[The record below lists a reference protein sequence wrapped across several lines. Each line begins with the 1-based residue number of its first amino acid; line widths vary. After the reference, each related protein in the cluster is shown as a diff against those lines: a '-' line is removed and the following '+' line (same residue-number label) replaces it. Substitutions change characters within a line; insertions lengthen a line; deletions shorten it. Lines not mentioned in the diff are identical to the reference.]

1 MTAATID
8 RALRAVRETAG
19 GGKRRRPTPS
29 VGSPNSAS
37 VSEIG
42 LCLDLILRLTPE
54 RKHRRIGTGHL
65 KTRWHR
71 PEHYIGELYAK
82 WRILCRWPNPTA
94 TARQRRPEKIEQ
106 SEVQIKDVL
115 LAPGNGAFFYDDQ
128 EAIRSGAIQDGFV
141 YVGAPTTPGYKSI
154 RIPASSLSVGLVLA
168 DDTVVW
174 GDMMNV
180 QYSGAGG
187 RDPLFDINQISNL
200 MSRVVVPRLL
210 DVDASRFRD
219 SCTKVLQPVEHQRL
233 PLAIEYGVSQAL
245 LRAGAHLRRGTMAE
259 IICGEFDLPMPR
271 RKVPIYCQSGDAREI
286 NVDKMILK
294 TVDVLPHG
302 LINSRQKFGVGG
314 RTFMEF
320 VKWVVTR
327 TRQIGRP
334 GYHPVLHFDVYGWI
348 GQEVGLEPQSI
359 ADFICR
365 VADTVPGFTLN
376 IECPAD
382 FGSTQAQIDNYAR
395 IVSILDDRS
404 SSARIVVDER
414 CNTLEDIRLFAEAKA
429 AHLVQI
435 KTPDV
440 GSIADTARA
449 VLLCKANKVGAY
461 VGGSCTE
468 TDLSAQASVHVSVAT
483 QADMMLAK
491 PGMGVDEAFSI
502 VGNEQNRLLA
512 MLNRRQAQ

>member
-1 MTAATID
+1 M
-8 RALRAVRETAG
+8 
-19 GGKRRRPTPS
+19 
-29 VGSPNSAS
+29 
-37 VSEIG
+37 
-42 LCLDLILRLTPE
+42 
-54 RKHRRIGTGHL
+54 
-65 KTRWHR
+65 
-71 PEHYIGELYAK
+71 
-82 WRILCRWPNPTA
+82 
-94 TARQRRPEKIEQ
+94 
-106 SEVQIKDVL
+106 QIKDIL
-115 LAPGNGAFFYDDQ
+115 LAPGSGAFFYDDQ
-128 EAIRSGAIQDGFV
+128 AAIRAGAAQDGLIHL
-141 YVGAPTTPGYKSI
+141 GEPITPGFTSI
-154 RIPASSLSVGLVLA
+154 RVPATSLSIGLVLA

-174 GDMMNV
+174 GDMMGV
-180 QYSGAGG
+180 QYSGAGD
-187 RDPLFDINQISNL
+187 RDPLFETAQIWDLTSQV
-200 MSRVVVPRLL
+200 MVPRLL
-210 DVDASRFRD
+210 DVDASRYLHA
-219 SCTKVLQPVEHQRL
+219 CAKVFEPFEHKRL

-245 LRAGAHLRRGTMAE
+245 LRVAAYLQRTTMAE
-259 IICGEFDLPMPR
+259 VICAEFGLLLPTR
-271 RKVPIYCQSGDAREI
+271 RVPIYCQSGDAREI
-286 NVDKMILK
+286 NVDKMVLK
-294 TVDVLPHG
+294 GVDVLPHG
-302 LINSRQKFGVGG
+302 LINSRQKFGVNGQ
-314 RTFMEF
+314 TFVEF
-320 VKWVVTR
+320 VKWVATR
-327 TRQIGRP
+327 TREIGRP

-348 GQEVGLEPQSI
+348 GLEFGLEPQRI
-359 ADFICR
+359 ADFICG

-395 IVSILDDRS
+395 IVSILDDRG

-414 CNTLEDIRLFAEAKA
+414 CNTLEDIQLFAEAKA

-512 MLNRRQAQ
+512 MLNRRRAQNENVG

>member
-1 MTAATID
+1 M
-8 RALRAVRETAG
+8 
-19 GGKRRRPTPS
+19 
-29 VGSPNSAS
+29 
-37 VSEIG
+37 
-42 LCLDLILRLTPE
+42 
-54 RKHRRIGTGHL
+54 
-65 KTRWHR
+65 
-71 PEHYIGELYAK
+71 
-82 WRILCRWPNPTA
+82 
-94 TARQRRPEKIEQ
+94 
-106 SEVQIKDVL
+106 QIKDVL

-128 EAIRSGAIQDGFV
+128 AAIRAGASQDGFV
-141 YVGAPTTPGYKSI
+141 YVGQPATPAFQSI
-154 RIPASSLSVGLVLA
+154 RVPANSLSIGLVLV

-174 GDMMNV
+174 GDMMSV

-187 RDPLFDINQISNL
+187 RDALFETSQISDL
-200 MSRVVVPRLL
+200 TSRVVVPRLI
-210 DVDASRFRD
+210 DVDVSRYLD
-219 SCTKVLQPVEHQRL
+219 ACAKVFEPIGHKRL

-245 LRAGAHLRRGTMAE
+245 LRAAAHLQRTTMAE
-259 IICGEFDLPMPR
+259 IVCSEFDLPLPTR
-271 RKVPIYCQSGDAREI
+271 RVPIYCQSGDAREL

-294 TVDVLPHG
+294 AVDVLPHG
-302 LINSRQKFGVGG
+302 LINSRQKFGVDGL
-314 RTFMEF
+314 TFMEF

-327 TRQIGRP
+327 TRQIGSP

-348 GQEVGLEPQSI
+348 GQEIGLEPQRI
-359 ADFICR
+359 ADFICK
-365 VADTVPGFTLN
+365 VADTVPDFTLN
-376 IECPAD
+376 IESPAD
-382 FGSTQAQIDNYAR
+382 FGSTQAQIENYAK
-395 IVSILDDRS
+395 IVSILDNRG

-429 AHLVQI
+429 THLVQI

-512 MLNRRQAQ
+512 MLNHRRTQNEKIG

>member
-1 MTAATID
+1 M
-8 RALRAVRETAG
+8 
-19 GGKRRRPTPS
+19 
-29 VGSPNSAS
+29 
-37 VSEIG
+37 
-42 LCLDLILRLTPE
+42 
-54 RKHRRIGTGHL
+54 
-65 KTRWHR
+65 
-71 PEHYIGELYAK
+71 
-82 WRILCRWPNPTA
+82 
-94 TARQRRPEKIEQ
+94 QIE
-106 SEVQIKDVL
+106 DVL
-115 LAPGNGAFFYDDQ
+115 IAPGNGAFFYDDQ
-128 EAIRSGAIQDGFV
+128 EAIRSGAIQDGFI
-141 YVGAPTTPGYKSI
+141 YVGAPTTPGFKSI

-187 RDPLFDINQISNL
+187 RDPLFNINQISKL
-200 MSRVVVPRLL
+200 TSRVVAPRLL
-210 DVDASRFRD
+210 DVDACHFRD
-219 SCTKVLQPVEHQRL
+219 SCTKLFEPVEHQRL
-233 PLAIEYGVSQAL
+233 PLAVEYGVSQAL
-245 LRAGAHLRRGTMAE
+245 LRAAAHLQHKTMAE
-259 IICGEFDLPMPR
+259 IICAEFDLPLPTCR
-271 RKVPIYCQSGDAREI
+271 VPIYCQSGDAREL

-294 TVDVLPHG
+294 AVDVLPHG
-302 LINSRQKFGVGG
+302 LINSRAKFGVDGQS
-314 RTFMEF
+314 FIEF
-320 VKWVVTR
+320 VKWVATR
-327 TRQIGRP
+327 TREIGRS
-334 GYHPVLHFDVYGWI
+334 GYQPVLHFDVYGWI
-348 GQEVGLEPQSI
+348 GLEIGLEPQRI

-365 VADTVPGFTLN
+365 VAAAVPGFTLN

-395 IVSILDDRS
+395 IVSILDDRD

-449 VLLCKANKVGAY
+449 VLICKANKVGAY

-491 PGMGVDEAFSI
+491 PGMGVDEGFSI

-512 MLNRRQAQ
+512 MLNRRRAQVEKIG

>member
-1 MTAATID
+1 M
-8 RALRAVRETAG
+8 E
-19 GGKRRRPTPS
+19 
-29 VGSPNSAS
+29 
-37 VSEIG
+37 
-42 LCLDLILRLTPE
+42 
-54 RKHRRIGTGHL
+54 
-65 KTRWHR
+65 
-71 PEHYIGELYAK
+71 
-82 WRILCRWPNPTA
+82 
-94 TARQRRPEKIEQ
+94 
-106 SEVQIKDVL
+106 IKDIF

-128 EAIRSGAIQDGFV
+128 EAIRSGAIQDGFI
-141 YVGAPTTPGYKSI
+141 YVGAPTTPGFKSI
-154 RIPASSLSVGLVLA
+154 RIPASSLSVGLVLT

-187 RDPLFDINQISNL
+187 RDPLFDTNQISEL
-200 MSRVVVPRLL
+200 TSRVLVPRLL
-210 DVDASRFRD
+210 DVDASRYLD
-219 SCTKVLQPVEHQRL
+219 ACAKVFEPFEHKRL

-245 LRAGAHLRRGTMAE
+245 LRAAAHLHRATMAE
-259 IICGEFDLPMPR
+259 IVCSEFNLPLPTR
-271 RKVPIYCQSGDAREI
+271 RVPIYCQSGDAREI

-294 TVDVLPHG
+294 AVDVLPHG
-302 LINSRQKFGVGG
+302 LINSRQKFGVSGQ
-314 RTFMEF
+314 TFMEF
-320 VKWVVTR
+320 VKWVAAR
-327 TRQIGRP
+327 TREIGHP
-334 GYHPVLHFDVYGWI
+334 GYYPVLHFDVYGWI
-348 GQEVGLEPQSI
+348 GLEIGLEPQRI
-359 ADFICR
+359 ADFICK
-365 VADTVPGFTLN
+365 VAESVPGFTLN

-395 IVSILDDRS
+395 IVSILDDRG

-414 CNTLEDIRLFAEAKA
+414 CNTLMDIRLFAEAKA

-468 TDLSAQASVHVSVAT
+468 TDLSARASVHISVAT

-512 MLNRRQAQ
+512 TLNRRRAQNENVG

>member
-1 MTAATID
+1 M
-8 RALRAVRETAG
+8 
-19 GGKRRRPTPS
+19 
-29 VGSPNSAS
+29 
-37 VSEIG
+37 
-42 LCLDLILRLTPE
+42 
-54 RKHRRIGTGHL
+54 
-65 KTRWHR
+65 
-71 PEHYIGELYAK
+71 
-82 WRILCRWPNPTA
+82 
-94 TARQRRPEKIEQ
+94 
-106 SEVQIKDVL
+106 QITDVL

-128 EAIRSGAIQDGFV
+128 EAIRSGATQDGFI
-141 YVGAPTTPGYKSI
+141 YIGAPTTPGFKSI
-154 RIPASSLSVGLVLA
+154 RIPASSLSIGLVLT
-168 DDTVVW
+168 DETVVW

-187 RDPLFDINQISNL
+187 RDPLFDTDQISDL
-200 MSRVVVPRLL
+200 TSRVVAPRLF

-219 SCTKVLQPVEHQRL
+219 CCTMAFEPVEHLRL
-233 PLAIEYGVSQAL
+233 PLAVEYGVSQAL
-245 LRAGAHLRRGTMAE
+245 LRAAAHLQRKTMAE
-259 IICGEFDLPMPR
+259 IICAEFDLPLPTCS
-271 RKVPIYCQSGDAREI
+271 VPIYCQSGDAREI

-294 TVDVLPHG
+294 AVDVLPHG

-314 RTFMEF
+314 QTFMEF
-320 VKWVVTR
+320 VKWVATR
-327 TRQIGRP
+327 SREIGRP
-334 GYHPVLHFDVYGWI
+334 GYHPVLHFDVYGWV
-348 GQEVGLEPQSI
+348 GQEVGLEPQLI
-359 ADFICR
+359 ADFICK

-376 IECPAD
+376 VECPAD
-382 FGSTQAQIDNYAR
+382 FGSTQAQIENYAK
-395 IVSILDDRS
+395 IVSILDNRG

-429 AHLVQI
+429 THLVQI

-449 VLLCKANKVGAY
+449 VLICKANKVGAY

-512 MLNRRQAQ
+512 TLNRRRTQNENAG